1 MFQGILTLFGAEL
14 GQILPKISKK
24 WLKSKNFTPGHPQMF
39 PIHPIV
45 CEWLDI
51 PEIDVGG

>member
-14 GQILPKISKK
+14 GQILPKISKI
-24 WLKSKNFTPGHPQMF
+24 WPKSQNFTPGYPQMF
-39 PIHPIV
+39 LIHPIV
-45 CEWLDI
+45 CEWLDV

>member
-1 MFQGILTLFGAEL
+1 MFQGNLTLFGSKL